1 MFWRLQTRRS
11 EQRSLAWPRMTVD
24 DATTRAMALN
34 CAAWTESSVRALGVA
49 ASQTR
54 SLWWREPGGSPI
66 YLAALI
72 FDADAPDQRIFDELG
87 QVHTAWGTSLISLYD
102 CWATRDLGAVG
113 YERRFE
119 TPWYV
124 RPASPIAPPELPTGL
139 SIELVSTSDHLADF
153 ERATCLGFETAQAEL
168 PARFAQ
174 HAEATLEDPGMYYLN
189 ARLAGQVVAS
199 TIAYAT
205 DDMLGIYGIST
216 LCQFRRRGYGTALV
230 HAAVALRPDLPA
242 SVHPDPPSVPMYTCW
257 GFVRA
262 REIAAWRKA

>member
-1 MFWRLQTRRS
+1 
-11 EQRSLAWPRMTVD
+11 MTAD
-24 DATTRAMALN
+24 NATTRAMALN
-34 CAAWTESSVRALGVA
+34 CAAWTESSVRALGVPA
-49 ASQTR
+49 FQTR
-54 SLWWREPGGSPI
+54 SLWWRKPGGSPI

-72 FDADAPDQRIFDELG
+72 FDADAPDAQIVDELE
-87 QVHTAWGTSLISLYD
+87 QVHTAWSTSPVLLYD

-124 RPASPIAPPELPTGL
+124 RPASSIAPSALPAGL
-139 SIELVSTSDHLADF
+139 SIEIVATGDQLADF

-189 ARLAGQVVAS
+189 ARLGGRVVGS

-205 DDMLGIYGIST
+205 HDMLGIYGIST
-216 LCQFRRRGYGTALV
+216 LRPFRRRGYGTALV

-242 SVHPDPPSVPMYTCW
+242 SVHPDPPSVPMYSCW
-257 GFVRA
+257 GFTRA
-262 REIAAWRKA
+262 KEIAAWRGA